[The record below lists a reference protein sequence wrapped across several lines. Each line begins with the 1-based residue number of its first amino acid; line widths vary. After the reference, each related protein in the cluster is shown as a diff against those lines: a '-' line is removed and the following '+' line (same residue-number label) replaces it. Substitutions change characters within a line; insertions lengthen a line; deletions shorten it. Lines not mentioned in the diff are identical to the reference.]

1 MVQYCGM
8 DGRAYLEKVIGDRLG
23 SVRQVPEGSRTSTLN
38 LPELE
43 GIATG
48 LIAAGALKPVD
59 AERILA
65 DLRKT
70 MARTSPKPLVVGSPA
85 SRLLRVVSLAGRT
98 FTQGTVTTTL
108 ISVEVWSSM
117 LILRSAVPSDDDW
130 SPETMVKFWDS
141 RSRWR
146 AWDDAGTQY
155 RSTGSGSTGVQDI
168 QLESRTFYP
177 GPPED
182 ARLLTLIVEHPEHQ
196 VAVEI
201 PLV

>member
-48 LIAAGALKPVD
+48 LIAAGALKPAD

-70 MARTSPKPLVVGSPA
+70 MARTSPKPLIVGSPA
-85 SRLLRVVSLAGRT
+85 SKLLRVISLAGRT
-98 FTQGTVTTTL
+98 FAQGELTTTL
-108 ISVEVWSSM
+108 VSLEVWSTM
-117 LILRSAVPSDDDW
+117 LILRSAVPSDQDW

-141 RSRWR
+141 RWRWR

-155 RSTGSGSTGVQDI
+155 RSTGSGSAGIQDI

-177 GPPED
+177 GPPEE
-182 ARLLTLIVEHPEHQ
+182 ARLLTMIVEHPEHQ
-196 VAVEI
+196 VAVEL
-201 PLV
+201 PLI